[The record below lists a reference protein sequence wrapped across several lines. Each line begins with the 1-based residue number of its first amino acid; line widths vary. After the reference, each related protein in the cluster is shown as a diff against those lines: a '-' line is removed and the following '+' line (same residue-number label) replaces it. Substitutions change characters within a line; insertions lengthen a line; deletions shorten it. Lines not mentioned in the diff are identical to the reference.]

1 MSKTFEELNNA
12 LLRAIERKE
21 MLIKNIE
28 KTSPEEFVRKL
39 EGVYGMPKLSDE
51 QLKTI
56 PLKELQEI
64 VYELGID
71 EAYEIEDRDTL
82 IDYYIDWS

>member
-1 MSKTFEELNNA
+1 
-12 LLRAIERKE
+12 
-21 MLIKNIE
+21 
-28 KTSPEEFVRKL
+28 
-39 EGVYGMPKLSDE
+39 MPKLSDE

-71 EAYEIEDRDTL
+71 EAYDITDRQVL
-82 IDYYIDWS
+82 IDYYLDWS